1 MSEEWSFE
9 KDDFLT
15 TTPYEALYAY
25 HKEPFTH
32 AAKMEELAAYS
43 VSKGFKGFKTMY
55 KKYVESLKAQSG
67 TIYIDNV
74 TNFTNQPL
82 ELNAGDWEADDSG
95 IFKKNGYNDEVACP
109 HPIMPVERLVNI
121 DTGEEKLQLAFRK
134 GTIWRK
140 IIVSKTVL
148 ASSNKVTELAGSGIA
163 VTSQNARA
171 FIQYISDME
180 NMNYYLIPE
189 KKSIGRFGYIPDEGF
204 SPFVD
209 GLIFDG
215 DANFKAMFQT
225 VRSRG
230 SEAKWLETAA
240 EVREMSTTAK
250 IILAASFASVLL
262 EPLNCLPF
270 FVHLW
275 GVDSGTG
282 KTVALMVAASVWG
295 DPAVGAYVKTFD
307 GTVVGMEKTAAFLNN
322 LPFCLDELQLAKDSK
337 GRTTFDVYKLAQG
350 VGRTRGNRSGGV
362 DLTPTWRNC
371 ILTTGESPLTGTASG
386 AGAVNRVIDIEC
398 KSAQAVIKDG
408 MRISGAVKRNYGFA
422 GRKFVERLYQP
433 GVIDQVSE
441 RYRELFRILSDR
453 DTTEK
458 QAMAAAA
465 IILAD
470 ELACQWIFSGQ
481 QPLTIEQVSEFLAS
495 KAAVSAGDRG
505 YKYLCDWVTQNSNKL
520 CGRSE
525 NPNIEVLGALED
537 GRAYNGLVNFLTI
550 GYGVLTGSTAA
561 ASAAQFTYNS
571 ALLAS
576 PVTWVVMMLAVLV
589 AALYAGVAAFNKF
602 TGSGVSATG
611 ILMGAFAVLGAHVL
625 NNTIIP
631 LQNGFAMF
639 ANFIGNL
646 FNDPVAA
653 VKVLFYDMAL
663 TVLGYISKMASGI
676 ETLINKI
683 PGVTVDIT
691 SGLDSFYAKL
701 ESAQQK
707 VKDKSGWVEY
717 VKKMDYIDY
726 SKAAGAGYRFG
737 EGLADKVSGMFS
749 GSDYAGLGDIAGG
762 VSDIAAN
769 TGKIADEVHIA
780 DEDLQFFRDV
790 AEMRYIQNFVT
801 LTPTVSMSASI
812 SEKVDVNGVIQK
824 IEQVLKEEIAES
836 AEVVL
841 A

>member
-1 MSEEWSFE
+1 M
-9 KDDFLT
+9 
-15 TTPYEALYAY
+15 
-25 HKEPFTH
+25 
-32 AAKMEELAAYS
+32 S
-43 VSKGFKGFKTMY
+43 VSSQITVRDAASRRLERIADRY
-55 KKYVESLKAQSG
+55 ARVERAARAADTATNAAGRNTAEYFDRASRSVQNAA
-67 TIYIDNV
+67 DNV
-74 TNFTNQPL
+74 NDFSRRQQDAERQASMIGDVWQRIKGYIGAAGAAFSLSKLVGLSDTLAGNKARLELIVDDGGSVDELNKKIYASAMRARASYTDTAATISKLGLLAGDAFNSNDEMIAFTELMNKNFTIGGASTQ
-82 ELNAGDWEADDSG
+82 EQSSAM
-95 IFKKNGYNDEVACP
+95 Y
-109 HPIMPVERLVNI
+109 
-121 DTGEEKLQLAFRK
+121 QL
-134 GTIWRK
+134 T
-140 IIVSKTVL
+140 
-148 ASSNKVTELAGSGIA
+148 
-163 VTSQNARA
+163 
-171 FIQYISDME
+171 
-180 NMNYYLIPE
+180 
-189 KKSIGRFGYIPDEGF
+189 
-204 SPFVD
+204 
-209 GLIFDG
+209 
-215 DANFKAMFQT
+215 
-225 VRSRG
+225 
-230 SEAKWLETAA
+230 
-240 EVREMSTTAK
+240 
-250 IILAASFASVLL
+250 
-262 EPLNCLPF
+262 
-270 FVHLW
+270 
-275 GVDSGTG
+275 
-282 KTVALMVAASVWG
+282 
-295 DPAVGAYVKTFD
+295 
-307 GTVVGMEKTAAFLNN
+307 
-322 LPFCLDELQLAKDSK
+322 
-337 GRTTFDVYKLAQG
+337 
-350 VGRTRGNRSGGV
+350 
-362 DLTPTWRNC
+362 
-371 ILTTGESPLTGTASG
+371 
-386 AGAVNRVIDIEC
+386 
-398 KSAQAVIKDG
+398 
-408 MRISGAVKRNYGFA
+408 
-422 GRKFVERLYQP
+422 
-433 GVIDQVSE
+433 
-441 RYRELFRILSDR
+441 
-453 DTTEK
+453 
-458 QAMAAAA
+458 QAMASGRLQGDEYRSIIENAPLLAKAIEDYMRNVQGAEGAMKDWSSEGLLTADVIKAALFSTADEVEERFAKMPMKWGQVWTMASNIAIRALNPLLSAINWVANNISVIGPVVLGLGTAFLVFQVAAHWTQIAAA
-465 IILAD
+465 AMGI
-470 ELACQWIFSGQ
+470 
-481 QPLTIEQVSEFLAS
+481 
-495 KAAVSAGDRG
+495 
-505 YKYLCDWVTQNSNKL
+505 
-520 CGRSE
+520 
-525 NPNIEVLGALED
+525 
-537 GRAYNGLVNFLTI
+537 YNGLVNFLTI

-646 FNDPVAA
+646 FNDSVAA

>member
-1 MSEEWSFE
+1 MSFSSNFEVKATLYFRVHDAELYGGPGTVGFAKQSFE
-9 KDDFLT
+9 LIPGAKLEDFNDINVNDFSRRQQDAERQASMIGDVWQRIKGYIGAAGAAFSLSKLVGLSDTLAGNKARLELIVDDGGSVDELNKKI
-15 TTPYEALYAY
+15 YASAMRARASY
-25 HKEPFTH
+25 TDTAATISKLGLLAGDAFNSNDEMIAFT
-32 AAKMEELAAYS
+32 ELMN
-43 VSKGFKGFKTMY
+43 K
-55 KKYVESLKAQSG
+55 
-67 TIYIDNV
+67 
-74 TNFTNQPL
+74 NFTIGGASTQ
-82 ELNAGDWEADDSG
+82 EQSSAM
-95 IFKKNGYNDEVACP
+95 Y
-109 HPIMPVERLVNI
+109 
-121 DTGEEKLQLAFRK
+121 QL
-134 GTIWRK
+134 T
-140 IIVSKTVL
+140 
-148 ASSNKVTELAGSGIA
+148 
-163 VTSQNARA
+163 
-171 FIQYISDME
+171 
-180 NMNYYLIPE
+180 
-189 KKSIGRFGYIPDEGF
+189 
-204 SPFVD
+204 
-209 GLIFDG
+209 
-215 DANFKAMFQT
+215 
-225 VRSRG
+225 
-230 SEAKWLETAA
+230 
-240 EVREMSTTAK
+240 
-250 IILAASFASVLL
+250 
-262 EPLNCLPF
+262 
-270 FVHLW
+270 
-275 GVDSGTG
+275 
-282 KTVALMVAASVWG
+282 
-295 DPAVGAYVKTFD
+295 
-307 GTVVGMEKTAAFLNN
+307 
-322 LPFCLDELQLAKDSK
+322 
-337 GRTTFDVYKLAQG
+337 
-350 VGRTRGNRSGGV
+350 
-362 DLTPTWRNC
+362 
-371 ILTTGESPLTGTASG
+371 
-386 AGAVNRVIDIEC
+386 
-398 KSAQAVIKDG
+398 
-408 MRISGAVKRNYGFA
+408 
-422 GRKFVERLYQP
+422 
-433 GVIDQVSE
+433 
-441 RYRELFRILSDR
+441 
-453 DTTEK
+453 
-458 QAMAAAA
+458 QAMASGRLQGDEYRSIIENAPLLAKAIEDYMRNVQGAEGAMKDWSSEGLLTADVIKAA
-465 IILAD
+465 LFSTAD
-470 ELACQWIFSGQ
+470 EVEERFAKMPMKWGQ
-481 QPLTIEQVSEFLAS
+481 VWTMASNIAIRALNPLL
-495 KAAVSAGDRG
+495 SAIN
-505 YKYLCDWVTQNSNKL
+505 WVAN
-520 CGRSE
+520 
-525 NPNIEVLGALED
+525 NISVIGPVVLGLGTAFLVFQVAAHWTQIASAAM
-537 GRAYNGLVNFLTI
+537 GIYNGLVNFLTI

>member
-1 MSEEWSFE
+1 M
-9 KDDFLT
+9 
-15 TTPYEALYAY
+15 
-25 HKEPFTH
+25 
-32 AAKMEELAAYS
+32 S
-43 VSKGFKGFKTMY
+43 VSSQITVRDAASRRLERIADRY
-55 KKYVESLKAQSG
+55 ARVERAARAADTATNAAGRNTAEYFDRASRSVQNAA
-67 TIYIDNV
+67 DNV
-74 TNFTNQPL
+74 NDFSRRQQDAERQASMIGDVWQRIKGYIGAAGAAFSLSKLVGLSDTLAGNKARLELIVDDGGSVDELNKKIYASAMRARASYTDTAATISKLGLLAGDAFNSNDEMIAFTELMNKNFTIGGASTQ
-82 ELNAGDWEADDSG
+82 EQSSAM
-95 IFKKNGYNDEVACP
+95 Y
-109 HPIMPVERLVNI
+109 
-121 DTGEEKLQLAFRK
+121 QL
-134 GTIWRK
+134 T
-140 IIVSKTVL
+140 
-148 ASSNKVTELAGSGIA
+148 
-163 VTSQNARA
+163 
-171 FIQYISDME
+171 
-180 NMNYYLIPE
+180 
-189 KKSIGRFGYIPDEGF
+189 
-204 SPFVD
+204 
-209 GLIFDG
+209 
-215 DANFKAMFQT
+215 
-225 VRSRG
+225 
-230 SEAKWLETAA
+230 
-240 EVREMSTTAK
+240 
-250 IILAASFASVLL
+250 
-262 EPLNCLPF
+262 
-270 FVHLW
+270 
-275 GVDSGTG
+275 
-282 KTVALMVAASVWG
+282 
-295 DPAVGAYVKTFD
+295 
-307 GTVVGMEKTAAFLNN
+307 
-322 LPFCLDELQLAKDSK
+322 
-337 GRTTFDVYKLAQG
+337 
-350 VGRTRGNRSGGV
+350 
-362 DLTPTWRNC
+362 
-371 ILTTGESPLTGTASG
+371 
-386 AGAVNRVIDIEC
+386 
-398 KSAQAVIKDG
+398 
-408 MRISGAVKRNYGFA
+408 
-422 GRKFVERLYQP
+422 
-433 GVIDQVSE
+433 
-441 RYRELFRILSDR
+441 
-453 DTTEK
+453 
-458 QAMAAAA
+458 QAMASGRLQGDEYRSIIENAPLLAKAIEDYMRNVQGAEGAMKDWSSEGLLTADVIKAA
-465 IILAD
+465 LFSTAD
-470 ELACQWIFSGQ
+470 EVEERFAKMPMKWGQ
-481 QPLTIEQVSEFLAS
+481 VWTMASNIAIRALNPLL
-495 KAAVSAGDRG
+495 SAIN
-505 YKYLCDWVTQNSNKL
+505 WVAN
-520 CGRSE
+520 
-525 NPNIEVLGALED
+525 NISVIGPVVLGLGTAFLVFQVAAHWTQIASAAM
-537 GRAYNGLVNFLTI
+537 GIYNGLVNFLTI

>member
-1 MSEEWSFE
+1 MASTMAPSWLDWTRFRSPSTKTKLVGLSDTLAGNKARLELIV
-9 KDDFLT
+9 DDGGSVDELNKKI
-15 TTPYEALYAY
+15 YASAMRARASY
-25 HKEPFTH
+25 TDTAATISKLGLLAGDAFNSNDEMIAFT
-32 AAKMEELAAYS
+32 ELMN
-43 VSKGFKGFKTMY
+43 K
-55 KKYVESLKAQSG
+55 
-67 TIYIDNV
+67 
-74 TNFTNQPL
+74 NFTIGGASTQ
-82 ELNAGDWEADDSG
+82 EQSSAM
-95 IFKKNGYNDEVACP
+95 Y
-109 HPIMPVERLVNI
+109 
-121 DTGEEKLQLAFRK
+121 QL
-134 GTIWRK
+134 T
-140 IIVSKTVL
+140 
-148 ASSNKVTELAGSGIA
+148 
-163 VTSQNARA
+163 
-171 FIQYISDME
+171 
-180 NMNYYLIPE
+180 
-189 KKSIGRFGYIPDEGF
+189 
-204 SPFVD
+204 
-209 GLIFDG
+209 
-215 DANFKAMFQT
+215 
-225 VRSRG
+225 
-230 SEAKWLETAA
+230 
-240 EVREMSTTAK
+240 
-250 IILAASFASVLL
+250 
-262 EPLNCLPF
+262 
-270 FVHLW
+270 
-275 GVDSGTG
+275 
-282 KTVALMVAASVWG
+282 
-295 DPAVGAYVKTFD
+295 
-307 GTVVGMEKTAAFLNN
+307 
-322 LPFCLDELQLAKDSK
+322 
-337 GRTTFDVYKLAQG
+337 
-350 VGRTRGNRSGGV
+350 
-362 DLTPTWRNC
+362 
-371 ILTTGESPLTGTASG
+371 
-386 AGAVNRVIDIEC
+386 
-398 KSAQAVIKDG
+398 
-408 MRISGAVKRNYGFA
+408 
-422 GRKFVERLYQP
+422 
-433 GVIDQVSE
+433 
-441 RYRELFRILSDR
+441 
-453 DTTEK
+453 
-458 QAMAAAA
+458 QAMASGRLQGDEYRSIIENAPLLAKAIEDYMRNVQGAEGAMKDWSSEGLLTADVIKAA
-465 IILAD
+465 LFSTAD
-470 ELACQWIFSGQ
+470 EVEERFAKMPMKWGQ
-481 QPLTIEQVSEFLAS
+481 VWTMASNIAIRALNPLL
-495 KAAVSAGDRG
+495 SAIN
-505 YKYLCDWVTQNSNKL
+505 WVAN
-520 CGRSE
+520 
-525 NPNIEVLGALED
+525 NISVIGPVVLGLGTAFLVFQVAAHWTQIASAAM
-537 GRAYNGLVNFLTI
+537 GIYNGLVNFLTI